1 MVEFLN
7 PAVLDGMARALSLE
21 AILYCTLG
29 VTLGMFVGV
38 LPGIG
43 ILPTIALLIPLTFYL
58 EPMTG
63 IAMLAGIYYGA
74 AYGGSTASILLNMPG
89 TANTAVTCLD
99 GYPMAQQGR
108 SGVALFITT
117 IASFV
122 GSILGIVMLAA
133 FAFPLAALALR
144 FGSQEY
150 FALMVLGLVAASMM
164 SSSTPFKSLSMVVA
178 GLVLGIVGIDV
189 TSGVPRFTFGI
200 IQFSD
205 GISLVAIALGL
216 FGLSELFRNVGAP
229 RAVKVAARDITFRS
243 MLPTSDDWK
252 RSMPAMLRGTGV
264 GSIFGPLPGT
274 GSTIASFISYAVERR
289 VNARPER
296 FGKGAIEGIA
306 GPEAANNAAIQT
318 AFIPTLTLGIPGDA
332 VMALM
337 IGVLMIHG
345 IAPGP
350 QLMTNDPGMFWGL
363 IVTFLFGNIVLLF
376 LNIPLIGLWVRIL
389 SIPYSILFPAVVGFL
404 CIGVYSVSY
413 AVIDLY
419 VLLVLGVAGYFLIY
433 CGFPIAPILLGLI
446 LGPMLEENFRRSL
459 LVQRGDFMGFF
470 YRPISGT
477 LLILTA
483 ILLIAALTVEA
494 RRFLKTRRQRDD
506 GQPAE

>member
-1 MVEFLN
+1 MVEFLD
-7 PAVLDGMARALSLE
+7 PAVLDGISRAFSLE
-21 AILYCTLG
+21 AVMYCTLG

-43 ILPTIALLIPLTFYL
+43 ILPTIALLIPFTFYL

-122 GSILGIVMLAA
+122 GSILGIVILAA
-133 FAFPLAALALR
+133 FAFPLAELALR

-150 FALMVLGLVAASMM
+150 FALMVLGLVAASLM
-164 SSSTPFKSLSMVVA
+164 SSTTPSKSLAMVVF

-200 IQFSD
+200 IQFYD
-205 GISLVAIALGL
+205 GISLIAIALGL
-216 FGLSELFRNVGAP
+216 FGLSELIRNSNAP
-229 RAVKVAARDITFRS
+229 QTVNVTAQDIKIRS
-243 MLPTSDDWK
+243 MIPTADDWK
-252 RSMPAMLRGTGV
+252 RSIPAMLRGTGV
-264 GSIFGPLPGT
+264 GSVFGPLPGT
-274 GSTIASFISYAVERR
+274 GSTIAAFVSYALERR

-296 FGKGAIEGIA
+296 FGKGAIEGIS

-363 IVTFLFGNIVLLF
+363 IATFLFGNVVLLF

-389 SIPYSILFPAVVGFL
+389 SIPYSILFPAVMGFL

-413 AVIDLY
+413 SVIDLY
-419 VLLVLGVAGYFLIY
+419 VLLALGIAGYFLIY

-446 LGPMLEENFRRSL
+446 LGPMLEENFRRAL

-483 ILLIAALTVEA
+483 VILIAALAIEA
-494 RRFLKTRRQRDD
+494 RRMLRARRQ
-506 GQPAE
+506 